1 MCSHI
6 APPDMNSYIKKYEFI
21 SRWPMNSYIRH
32 NVWIHMYP
40 ILIWYINKMA
50 TDRGGEGGGWSD
62 CDNCVLILVPG
73 SNPHLDTN
81 VLANL
86 ANFHVAAILAISFIN
101 VISEGWHIITYPIFD
116 HVDLFPNHHD
126 GDGGPCQE
134 RCPRVWIADGMTDNN
149 DQQNGNKREW
159 DQGVM
164 HWNYWRNLGLGG
176 LCLEKKKKPGVCVL
190 TWSLGGE
197 GRLSNVWTIESPNS
211 PPPPR
216 HLITK
221 LNRNTP
227 IGAYM
232 RHFYKWAL
240 C

>member
-1 MCSHI
+1 MTYEFIHPAQC
-6 APPDMNSYIKKYEFI
+6 MNSYVSDPYLVYKQNGH
-21 SRWPMNSYIRH
+21 WQ
-32 NVWIHMYP
+32 
-40 ILIWYINKMA
+40 
-50 TDRGGEGGGWSD
+50 RGRGGGWSD

-86 ANFHVAAILAISFIN
+86 ANFHVAAILAISFIY

-126 GDGGPCQE
+126 GDGGPCRE
-134 RCPRVWIADGMTDNN
+134 RCPHVWIADRMTDNN

-164 HWNYWRNLGLGG
+164 HWNYWCNLGLGG